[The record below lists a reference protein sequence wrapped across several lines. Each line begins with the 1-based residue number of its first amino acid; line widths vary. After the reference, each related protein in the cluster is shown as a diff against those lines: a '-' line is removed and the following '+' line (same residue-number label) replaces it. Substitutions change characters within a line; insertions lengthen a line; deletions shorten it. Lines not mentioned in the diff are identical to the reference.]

1 MVKQNFL
8 TKMLLLC
15 ALIVGSS
22 SVWAQSEVTIASF
35 SASDYNGGTTNN
47 WTVSNAVYATSGGG
61 YYQLLASNASIVTP
75 SINWSNYTDITI
87 TISARKYG
95 GPNTTQGK
103 ISVSQGATELASY
116 SPSGTSIVASSALSI
131 SPTDGTIT
139 ISCPGAS
146 SSKGC
151 GVQSIVIKGKQS
163 STATATTTTINSTGI
178 TNTDVYV
185 STTAGT
191 LSAAVTAGGDAVS
204 GATVT
209 WSSSNTG
216 VATIDAST
224 GAVTLVAKG
233 KTTITASYAGNATYQ
248 SSSATYVLE
257 VTNSDPNAI
266 QEAWV
271 LTDLAD
277 LTANDVFV
285 IVGNNGSNYAM
296 SNDKGTGA
304 GPSAVAVT
312 IENDK
317 ITSTVVGNIKWNIS
331 GNATDGYTF
340 YPDGSTTTWLYC
352 TGDNNGVRV
361 GTTNTDDYDKFK
373 IDDNYI
379 YNIGR
384 GRYLGI
390 FNSQDWRCYT
400 SINSNITGQSFAF
413 YKKVNFVALTSAKE
427 YVSFSSPYALDFTDT
442 GLTAYVVS
450 DETATSV
457 TLTEVSKV
465 PANTGL
471 VLKGT
476 AETNY
481 TVPLLSGDA
490 ETFTNK
496 LLGTGT
502 DGVTGLTPKSVYVLS
517 DGKFKVYTGTG
528 IAGGKAYLPKTSDS
542 EAPSLSF
549 DFGEGTTG
557 IQNIE
562 RTINDNQYYTL
573 DGRRVAQPTKGLYI
587 VNGKKVLVP

>member
-502 DGVTGLTPKSVYVLS
+502 DGVTDLTSKSVYVLS
-517 DGKFKVYTGTG
+517 DGKFKVYTGTE

-587 VNGKKVLVP
+587 VNGKKVVIK